1 MKKKTTRKKGNGE
14 SRDRIQSR
22 EGKKKKETARER
34 KITLGRLQ
42 STLHNPDNLHHLKLW
57 GGKKEREKGRTRI
70 LFAGTDADADTDTI
84 SPHSES

>member
-1 MKKKTTRKKGNGE
+1 MREQGQNPIKRRK
-14 SRDRIQSR
+14 
-22 EGKKKKETARER
+22 KKKKETARER